1 MLMEEQE
8 VWDGVDGN
16 IRGGASQTGSAWKR
30 KQRSSLIHPG
40 LYQNLITR
48 RRWRRRSKGVRART
62 ECVYTN
68 SYTLGYSKVC
78 ERVERASTEM
88 APGLLGLSILN
99 NSLAGPRK
107 YTASLPVC
115 GSTFLKGPCRI
126 LRADTALSLYI
137 ILSAL
142 PTPDD
147 DDNGDI

>member
-1 MLMEEQE
+1 
-8 VWDGVDGN
+8 
-16 IRGGASQTGSAWKR
+16 
-30 KQRSSLIHPG
+30 
-40 LYQNLITR
+40 
-48 RRWRRRSKGVRART
+48 
-62 ECVYTN
+62 
-68 SYTLGYSKVC
+68 
-78 ERVERASTEM
+78 M